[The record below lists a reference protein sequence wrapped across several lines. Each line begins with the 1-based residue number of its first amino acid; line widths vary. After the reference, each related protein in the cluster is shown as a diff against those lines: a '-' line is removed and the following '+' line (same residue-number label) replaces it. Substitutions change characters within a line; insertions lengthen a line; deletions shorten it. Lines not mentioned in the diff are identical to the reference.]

1 MLAEEQEEE
10 KEEKEEEKEEMA
22 AKVKK
27 ILELKLKG
35 GMCTCAGEVTERGQ
49 DRHESRLFL
58 PIDGTRADNEANF
71 LPSNLCPCHSQ
82 TVPVSPCP
90 TLCSAPHSGG
100 QSEYEARQYTKF
112 VFFELQGQ

>member
-35 GMCTCAGEVTERGQ
+35 GMCTSSGEVTERGQ
-49 DRHESRLFL
+49 DRHESCLFL

-82 TVPVSPCP
+82 TTPVSPCP
-90 TLCSAPHSGG
+90 ILRFAPRLILEGHG
-100 QSEYEARQYTKF
+100 QSEYYSKF
-112 VFFELQGQ
+112 VFFEPQGP